1 MFYDHDETELQINH
15 TDLLEKFPNYLEAR
29 AGQHPHTPDS
39 GCDLDPVCPVFA
51 QLSAESWCISDPD
64 PGIF

>member
-1 MFYDHDETELQINH
+1 MTCDCVILCEC
-15 TDLLEKFPNYLEAR
+15 EAR

-39 GCDLDPVCPVFA
+39 GCDSDPVRPVFA
-51 QLSAESWCISDPD
+51 QLSTESWFISDPD